1 MRARPCCVAT
11 FHSTHDAIHAE
22 RACTER
28 GVSGRLIPLPVQIN
42 ADCGLAWRMEHA
54 ERACTE
60 RGVSGRLIPLP
71 VQINADCGLAW
82 RMEPSERPTFE
93 RLMQDEGIDAG
104 YVDLML

>member
-11 FHSTHDAIHAE
+11 FHSTHDVI
-22 RACTER
+22 
-28 GVSGRLIPLPVQIN
+28 
-42 ADCGLAWRMEHA
+42 HA

-93 RLMQDEGIDAG
+93 RAMRDEGIDAG

>member
-28 GVSGRLIPLPVQIN
+28 GVSGRLIPLPVQFN
-42 ADCGLAWRMEHA
+42 ADCGHDWRME
-54 ERACTE
+54 T
-60 RGVSGRLIPLP
+60 
-71 VQINADCGLAW
+71 
-82 RMEPSERPTFE
+82 SERPTFE
-93 RLMQDEGIDAG
+93 RALRDEGIDAG

>member
-42 ADCGLAWRMEHA
+42 ADY
-54 ERACTE
+54 
-60 RGVSGRLIPLP
+60 
-71 VQINADCGLAW
+71 GLAW

>member
-42 ADCGLAWRMEHA
+42 ADCGLAWRME
-54 ERACTE
+54 
-60 RGVSGRLIPLP
+60 
-71 VQINADCGLAW
+71 
-82 RMEPSERPTFE
+82 PSERPMFE

>member
-1 MRARPCCVAT
+1 MRARQCCVAT

-28 GVSGRLIPLPVQIN
+28 GV
-42 ADCGLAWRMEHA
+42 A
-54 ERACTE
+54 
-60 RGVSGRLIPLP
+60 GRLIPLP

>member
-22 RACTER
+22 GACQQR
-28 GVSGRLIPLPVQIN
+28 GV
-42 ADCGLAWRMEHA
+42 A
-54 ERACTE
+54 
-60 RGVSGRLIPLP
+60 GRLIPLP

-82 RMEPSERPTFE
+82 RMEPEVRPAFE
-93 RLMQDEGIDAG
+93 LVMRDESIDAG

>member
-42 ADCGLAWRMEHA
+42 ADCGR
-54 ERACTE
+54 
-60 RGVSGRLIPLP
+60 
-71 VQINADCGLAW
+71 AW

>member
-42 ADCGLAWRMEHA
+42 ADCGLAWH
-54 ERACTE
+54 
-60 RGVSGRLIPLP
+60 
-71 VQINADCGLAW
+71 
-82 RMEPSERPTFE
+82 MEPSERPTFE

>member
-42 ADCGLAWRMEHA
+42 
-54 ERACTE
+54 
-60 RGVSGRLIPLP
+60 V
-71 VQINADCGLAW
+71 DCGLAW

-93 RLMQDEGIDAG
+93 RAMRDEGIDAG

>member
-42 ADCGLAWRMEHA
+42 ADCGLAWRMEH
-54 ERACTE
+54 
-60 RGVSGRLIPLP
+60 SG
-71 VQINADCGLAW
+71 
-82 RMEPSERPTFE
+82 RPTFE